1 MSSNSIEKQNIN
13 IWEIRKSTNEALQKA
28 KLAFNSLSEE
38 GGWTKMKNKKPAQ
51 NLKQSHVAIDTAQ
64 ENIIKE
70 LKNQFAL
77 KKNFIDTGLKHQVN
91 FSDTTIINTVGL
103 ITVDVGGHP
112 YEFSKQRF
120 FENKHFQNR
129 VRDAFLSIFP
139 TGFLVFFKG
148 HEEGTFC
155 IKIIP
160 RN

>member
-1 MSSNSIEKQNIN
+1 MKILITGATSGFGKAMAEKFAAKGHDLIIIGRRADRLN
-13 IWEIRKSTNEALQKA
+13 ALA
-28 KLAFNSLSEE
+28 
-38 GGWTKMKNKKPAQ
+38 
-51 NLKQSHVAIDTAQ
+51 D
-64 ENIIKE
+64 E

-91 FSDTTIINTVGL
+91 FSDTTIVNTVGL

-112 YEFSKQRF
+112 YEFSRQRF